1 VGAAKGGKIM
11 KLYEIS
17 EQFRNLQSLLDDELI
32 DAQPFSD
39 TLETIEA
46 DFTDKARNCVMM
58 QRELEMGLAAIKAEK
73 DRLIKLERSQNAAIE
88 RIEEYLR
95 HNMEVTNHDKLDLGI
110 FSLTLKK
117 ASLKLPNEINESELP
132 QEYFKVIPESKSLDK
147 VALLSAA
154 KAGKVNIE
162 LVEGK
167 RALLI
172 K

>member
-1 VGAAKGGKIM
+1 M

-17 EQFRNLQSLLDDELI
+17 EQFRNLQALFDNEMI
-32 DAQPFSD
+32 DAQSFSD
-39 TLETIEA
+39 TLESIEA
-46 DFTDKARNCVMM
+46 EFTDKARNCVMM
-58 QRELEMGLAAIKAEK
+58 QRELEMRLSAIKTEK
-73 DRLIKLERSQNAAIE
+73 ARLSKLELSQNAAIE

-95 HNMEVTNHDKLDLGI
+95 HNMEATNHDKLDLGI

-117 ASLKLPNEINESELP
+117 ASLRLPNEINENEVP
-132 QEYFKVIPESKSLDK
+132 KEYFKVIPETKTLDK

-154 KAGKVNIE
+154 KSGKVNIE

>member
-1 VGAAKGGKIM
+1 M

-17 EQFRNLQSLLDDELI
+17 EQFRNLQSLLDDEMI
-32 DAQPFSD
+32 DLQTFTD
-39 TLETIEA
+39 TIETIEA
-46 DFTDKARNCVMM
+46 DFSDKARNCVMM
-58 QRELEMGLAAIKAEK
+58 QRELEGRLTAIKVEK
-73 DRLIKLERSQNAAIE
+73 DRLSKLERSQNAAIE

-95 HNMEVTNHDKLDLGI
+95 QNMETTKHDKLDLGI

-132 QEYFKVIPESKSLDK
+132 AEYFKIIPESKSLDK

>member
-1 VGAAKGGKIM
+1 M

-17 EQFRNLQSLLDDELI
+17 EQFRNLQALFDDEMI
-32 DAQPFSD
+32 DAQSFSD
-39 TLETIEA
+39 TLESIEA

-58 QRELEMGLAAIKAEK
+58 QRELEMRLSAIKAEK
-73 DRLIKLERSQNAAIE
+73 DRLSKLERSQNGAIE

-95 HNMEVTNHDKLDLGI
+95 HNMEVTQHDKLDLGI

-132 QEYFKVIPESKSLDK
+132 AEYFKVIPETKTLDK

-154 KAGKVNIE
+154 KSGKVNIE

>member
-1 VGAAKGGKIM
+1 M

-17 EQFRNLQSLLDDELI
+17 EQFRSLQSLFDDELI
-32 DAQPFSD
+32 DAQSFAD
-39 TLETIEA
+39 TLESIEA
-46 DFTDKARNCVMM
+46 DFNDKARNCVMM
-58 QRELEMGLAAIKAEK
+58 QRELEMRLSAIKAEK
-73 DRLIKLERSQNAAIE
+73 ERLGKLERAQNAAIE

-95 HNMEVTNHDKLDLGI
+95 HNMEVTHHDKLDLGI

-117 ASLKLPNEINESELP
+117 ASLKLPNDINEGELP
-132 QEYFKVIPESKSLDK
+132 AEYFKVIPESKSLDK

-154 KAGKVNIE
+154 KAGKVDIE

>member
-1 VGAAKGGKIM
+1 M

-17 EQFRNLQSLLDDELI
+17 EQFRNLQSLLDDEMI
-32 DAQPFSD
+32 DAQTFSD

-58 QRELEMGLAAIKAEK
+58 QRELEMRLSAIKAEK
-73 DRLIKLERSQNAAIE
+73 ERLSKLERAQNAAIE

-132 QEYFKVIPESKSLDK
+132 AEYFKVIPESKSLDK

-154 KAGKVNIE
+154 YAAKQYSCLADDNVFCAFIY
-162 LVEGK
+162 
-167 RALLI
+167 
-172 K
+172 

>member
-1 VGAAKGGKIM
+1 M

-17 EQFRNLQSLLDDELI
+17 EQFRSLQLLFDDEMI
-32 DAQPFSD
+32 DAQSFSD
-39 TLETIEA
+39 TLESIEA
-46 DFTDKARNCVMM
+46 DFVDKARNCVMM
-58 QRELEMGLAAIKAEK
+58 QRELEMRLSAIKAEK
-73 DRLIKLERSQNAAIE
+73 NRLSNLERAQNAAVD

-95 HNMEVTNHDKLDLGI
+95 HNMEVTKHDKLDFGI

-117 ASLKLPNEINESELP
+117 ASLKLPNEINESDLP
-132 QEYFKVIPESKSLDK
+132 SEYFKVIPESKSLDK
-147 VALLSAA
+147 VALLSAV